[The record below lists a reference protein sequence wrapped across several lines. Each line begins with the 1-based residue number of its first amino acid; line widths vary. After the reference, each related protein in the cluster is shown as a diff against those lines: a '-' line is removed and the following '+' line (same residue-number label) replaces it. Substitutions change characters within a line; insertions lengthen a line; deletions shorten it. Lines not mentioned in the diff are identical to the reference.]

1 MEDYCKDCIG
11 CKKSWSAGMDL
22 SCHDSCEKFKRWK
35 EGLIY
40 RGHLET
46 KRKDDARGTC

>member
-35 EGLIY
+35 DGIEREGGGEHLN
-40 RGHLET
+40 RGNNRHS
-46 KRKDDARGTC
+46 